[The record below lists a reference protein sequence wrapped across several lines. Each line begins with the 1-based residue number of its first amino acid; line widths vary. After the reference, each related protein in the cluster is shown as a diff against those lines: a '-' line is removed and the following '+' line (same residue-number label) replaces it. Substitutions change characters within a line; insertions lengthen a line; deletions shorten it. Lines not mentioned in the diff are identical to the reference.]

1 MAPWSQLAPEAAP
14 ERAPSARHTQ
24 RHPQA
29 PRAGREYRGP
39 LAGCTT
45 RSAGSP
51 TNTGPPGT
59 VRKRIGA
66 LNMNVS
72 TTTGQARIQP
82 HEGSAVRP
90 AQRVMGGGFLIG
102 LEWQRE
108 CQADAE
114 VEWLLKQNGVA
125 SQPSASRFALLRQT

>member
-1 MAPWSQLAPEAAP
+1 
-14 ERAPSARHTQ
+14 
-24 RHPQA
+24 
-29 PRAGREYRGP
+29 
-39 LAGCTT
+39 
-45 RSAGSP
+45 
-51 TNTGPPGT
+51 
-59 VRKRIGA
+59 
-66 LNMNVS
+66 MNVS

-125 SQPSASRFALLRQT
+125 SQPSASRCSGRRWGRRSSVSDNASEGPPA